1 MPNKINTTKQG
12 PATSGEGIRNKRAI
26 PTLAIIQGVAAIG
39 GMMIKGINAL
49 VDAKRASSFN
59 NAIKLI
65 NENVQITHDRLITLE
80 NRTAMMAKAII
91 PVLKDFKQQINN
103 TNDRLNRQYRMM
115 MKAHDRYNRLF
126 RQTHNTF
133 QIHHLALLMVKDYI
147 MILVCTL
154 QRIHRQY
161 IRYKSALDDTLIGI
175 EHLNSGYLTHC
186 ILDPKILAQYLEA
199 VEDDL
204 EETAPAFEPVF
215 TNVYQYYGNSL
226 ISFTNIIDD
235 LLLQL
240 LILIKLKVQVP
251 MSLFSIET
259 APVPLDA
266 ETYLGEKR
274 EYTQIIPETELI
286 ALTENNYIPLTQAQI
301 SLCAKIGYMY
311 YCEYAHLLK
320 KCTEHTCMSA
330 IYYDQGSDIKVKQ
343 CKTII
348 TFDTILESKILDA
361 GDLLI
366 LSNLQKPWTIA
377 CKDIS
382 RVFEIEYST
391 YCILNRSELCE
402 CSLTAGNYLLSYMNI
417 NCGNVP
423 EARDGYFTTYYSFNK
438 IVLDIITEKFNIQV
452 DENTRN
458 QATLLHDDIPGYD
471 LPTIDFVDTTTDQD
485 KDVSILEEDNLQIY
499 AHLDNVLVHMIDK
512 QQTAIF
518 KSNQDFNKNK
528 QKISQYMKY
537 AENWQ
542 VASVI
547 CSYTAMA
554 CDVLLIIAMIAF
566 LLKYRKTMQAML
578 TAFLQTNTKNTAI
591 QSVQAD
597 RIGRTYPLLFMIN
610 LPKEEEIIDDL
621 REITMMEY
629 VVQAIMIIVC
639 IAIVL
644 IIMYFCCMKCRHT
657 RTIFKYCFP
666 FLPIS
671 RIVRTS
677 RRTDLFVEVIN
688 VTKGNGIWANFIST
702 GCFPTQIQLSRPIQ
716 KDDVQIETVCCIFK
730 QIRINWLNINVTEIS
745 RTTINMPDTAY
756 LAIFMDNDLTHITED
771 HFEIKLIARLLDQ
784 MHVVQ
789 PPVFPLRYDDAP
801 PSAPQ
806 FPEHLH
812 SLLTC

>member
-1 MPNKINTTKQG
+1 
-12 PATSGEGIRNKRAI
+12 
-26 PTLAIIQGVAAIG
+26 
-39 GMMIKGINAL
+39 
-49 VDAKRASSFN
+49 
-59 NAIKLI
+59 
-65 NENVQITHDRLITLE
+65 
-80 NRTAMMAKAII
+80 MA
-91 PVLKDFKQQINN
+91 
-103 TNDRLNRQYRMM
+103 
-115 MKAHDRYNRLF
+115 
-126 RQTHNTF
+126 
-133 QIHHLALLMVKDYI
+133 KDYI
-147 MILVCTL
+147 TILVGTL

-161 IRYKSALDDTLIGI
+161 VRYESALDNTLIGI
-175 EHLNSGYLTHC
+175 EHLNSGYLTHR
-186 ILDPKILAQYLEA
+186 ILDPKILAKYLEA
-199 VEDDL
+199 IKDDL
-204 EETAPAFEPVF
+204 EETAPEFELVF
-215 TNVYQYYGNSL
+215 TNVYHYYGKSL

-240 LILIKLKVQVP
+240 PILIKLKIQVP

-266 ETYLGEKR
+266 GTYLGEKR

-320 KCTEHTCMSA
+320 KCMEHTCMSA
-330 IYYDQGSDIKVKQ
+330 IYYDQGSNVKAKQ
-343 CKTII
+343 CKTIV
-348 TFDTILESKILDA
+348 TFDTIPESKILDA
-361 GDLLI
+361 GNLLI

-391 YCILNRSELCE
+391 YHILNRLELCE
-402 CSLTAGNYLLSYMNI
+402 CSLTAVNYLLSYTNI
-417 NCGNVP
+417 NCGNAP

-438 IVLDIITEKFNIQV
+438 IVLDVITKKFDIQV

-458 QATLLHDDIPGYD
+458 QAALLHDDIQRYD
-471 LPTIDFVDTTTDQD
+471 LPTIDFVQTTTDND
-485 KDVSILEEDNLQIY
+485 EDVSILEEDNLQIY
-499 AHLDNVLVHMIDK
+499 AHLDNVLVHMIDN

-528 QKISQYMKY
+528 EKISQYIKY

-542 VASVI
+542 VVSVM

-554 CDVLLIIAMIAF
+554 CDVLLIVAMIVF
-566 LLKYRKTMQAML
+566 LLEYCKTMQVML
-578 TAFLQTNTKNTAI
+578 TAFLQMNTKNTGI
-591 QSVQAD
+591 QSVQTD
-597 RIGRTYPLLFMIN
+597 QIGRTYPLLFTLN
-610 LPKEEEIIDDL
+610 LPKEEEIVDDL
-621 REITMMEY
+621 REITAMEY
-629 VVQAIMIIVC
+629 VVQVIMIIVC

-671 RIVRTS
+671 HIVRMS
-677 RRTDLFVEVIN
+677 RCTDLFVKVTN
-688 VTKGNGIWANFIST
+688 VTKGNGIWAHFVST
-702 GCFPTQIQLSRPIQ
+702 RYFPSQIQLSRPIQ

-730 QIRINWLNINVTEIS
+730 WIRINWLTINVTGIS
-745 RTTINMPDTAY
+745 GTMITVPDTAY
-756 LAIFMDNDLTHITED
+756 VSIFMDNDLTHITED

-784 MHVVQ
+784 MHVIQ
-789 PPVFPLRYDDAP
+789 PLMFPPRYDDAP

-812 SLLTC
+812 SLLTCS